1 MPTRILIVGGGGRE
15 HALAWKLSAEPGVTE
30 VVVAPGSD
38 AIAAEPRGRC
48 VAGVDPLDPAA
59 VVALA
64 RREAVELVVIGPE
77 GPLAVG
83 VTDALIEAGFAVF
96 GPTAAAARIEA
107 SKAFCHEVAAAAG
120 VRMAKAAAFTNAAA
134 AVAYATG
141 LAAAEAGAG
150 VVVKPDGLAA
160 GKGVTVCDTAAAAE
174 RAIATLAEGAAEHD
188 GRPWVVVEERLR
200 GLEASLIAL
209 CDGRDAVALPLARD
223 HKRLRD
229 GDEGPNTG
237 GMGAYSP
244 LPDLADDA
252 ATGLL
257 ATIHRPILAE
267 LARRGTPFRGAL
279 FAGLMLTADGPV
291 LLECN
296 ARFGD
301 PETQAIMPRLAVALG
316 PLLLAAARGDLRGAL
331 NSRQLRDGRVPTLPG
346 ATVALVLAAA
356 GYPEQPR
363 SGDAIEGLEAAVA
376 TGALV
381 FHAGTRRDVDGT
393 VRTAGGRVLSV
404 VGRGPDLE
412 SAGLAATAAADRIHA
427 AGLHRRGDIGLAP
440 APAVA

>member
-15 HALAWKLSAEPGVTE
+15 HALAWKLSAEPGVNE

-38 AIAAEPRGRC
+38 AIAAEPRVRC

-150 VVVKPDGLAA
+150 VVVKADGLAA

-257 ATIHRPILAE
+257 ATIHRPILA
-267 LARRGTPFRGAL
+267 
-279 FAGLMLTADGPV
+279 
-291 LLECN
+291 
-296 ARFGD
+296 
-301 PETQAIMPRLAVALG
+301 
-316 PLLLAAARGDLRGAL
+316 
-331 NSRQLRDGRVPTLPG
+331 
-346 ATVALVLAAA
+346 
-356 GYPEQPR
+356 
-363 SGDAIEGLEAAVA
+363 
-376 TGALV
+376 
-381 FHAGTRRDVDGT
+381 
-393 VRTAGGRVLSV
+393 
-404 VGRGPDLE
+404 
-412 SAGLAATAAADRIHA
+412 
-427 AGLHRRGDIGLAP
+427 
-440 APAVA
+440 